1 MSVIYKEKN
10 NDIASDCCSNNQT
23 AEVKDSCCSIEDSSN
38 KKPTEKL
45 LKKEKNIFQFFLP
58 SIISFVLMIAA
69 IIWDNATLH
78 SWFKKDILLAWYIVA
93 YLPVAVPVIK
103 DMIKAIKKKDI
114 FSEFTLM
121 FIATMGAFYIGEY
134 PEAVAVML
142 FYTVGE
148 TLQGMA
154 VRRSKKNI
162 QRLLDQRPDE
172 TTILV
177 NNEPQRIK
185 AAIVEVGS
193 IIQLKPGEKLA
204 LDGIL
209 LNENSS
215 FNTAALTGES
225 VPDTKRKGDMVLAG
239 MINQNNVALVEVK
252 EKYQDSK
259 LSKMLQ
265 LVQEATAHKAPTE
278 LFIRKFARV
287 YTPMVVLLAALI
299 TFIPYFFTDN
309 YIFNEHLYN
318 GLVFLV
324 VSCPCALVISVP
336 LGYFGGIGAA
346 SKNGILVKGSN
357 YLDLLAKT
365 NEVVMDKTGTLT
377 EGVFEVNEIKFKNL
391 SDEHKILSIVNA
403 VESHSTHP
411 VASALR
417 NYIGDVSKAIE
428 VEQLEEVP
436 GMGLRAF
443 VDGKEILVGNFKL
456 LDKFGIAYND
466 NTSAIPFTIVAIS
479 YNKEYQGYITISD
492 KIKEDAK
499 NTVEQLK
506 NINVYTTMLSGDRK
520 NVVAYV
526 AQKLNIDKAY
536 GELLPEEKMNKLKEI
551 KTENNTIAFV
561 GDGVNDAPV
570 IALSDVGIA
579 MGGLGSDATIET
591 ADVIIQDDKPSKIP
605 KAIKIG
611 KATKHII
618 WQNIVLALGIKIIVM
633 TLSAFGYA
641 SMWAAVFA
649 DVGVALLAVL
659 NATRVQYKRF

>member
-1 MSVIYKEKN
+1 MDVINKEKKTEIVSGCCCDDDIIETEDACCTVETGN
-10 NDIASDCCSNNQT
+10 NT
-23 AEVKDSCCSIEDSSN
+23 AVEQQK
-38 KKPTEKL
+38 
-45 LKKEKNIFQFFLP
+45 LKKEKSTFQLFLP
-58 SIISFVLMIAA
+58 AIISFVLMMAA
-69 IIWDNATLH
+69 LIWEHTTLNT
-78 SWFKKDILLAWYIVA
+78 WFKNEILLTWYIIA

-103 DMIKAIKKKDI
+103 DMFKAIRKKDI

-121 FIATMGAFYIGEY
+121 FIATIGAFFIGEY

-162 QRLLDQRPDE
+162 QKLLDERPDE
-172 TTILV
+172 TTILI
-177 NNEPQRIK
+177 NNVPQTIK
-185 AAIVEVGS
+185 AASVSVGS

-204 LDGIL
+204 LDGVL
-209 LNENSS
+209 LNDTSS
-215 FNTAALTGES
+215 FNTATLTGES
-225 VPDTKRKGDMVLAG
+225 VPDTKRKGDAVLAG
-239 MINQNNVALVEVK
+239 MINQNNIALIEVTA
-252 EKYQDSK
+252 KYQDSK

-265 LVQEATAHKAPTE
+265 LVQEATVHKAPTE
-278 LFIRKFARV
+278 LFIRKFARI
-287 YTPMVVLLAALI
+287 YTPIVVLLAVLI
-299 TFIPYFFTDN
+299 IFIPYFFTDN
-309 YIFNEHLYN
+309 YVFNEHLYN

-336 LGYFGGIGAA
+336 LGYFGGIGAS

-377 EGVFEVNEIKFKNL
+377 EGVFEVNKIHFKNTEET
-391 SDEHKILSIVNA
+391 SRILDIVNA
-403 VESHSTHP
+403 VESHTTHP
-411 VASALR
+411 VASALKK
-417 NYIGDVSKAIE
+417 YIGEVSKEISVNNLDE
-428 VEQLEEVP
+428 IP

-443 VDGKEILVGNFKL
+443 VDEKEVLAGNFKL
-456 LDKFGIAYND
+456 LDKFGIQYDDDIA
-466 NTSAIPFTIVAIS
+466 AIPFTIVAIS
-479 YNKEYQGYITISD
+479 YDKEYKGYITISD
-492 KIKEDAK
+492 KIKEDA
-499 NTVEQLK
+499 VSAIQQLK
-506 NINVYTTMLSGDRK
+506 LMHVNTTMLSGDRK
-520 NVVAYV
+520 NVVEYV
-526 AQKLNIDKAY
+526 ARELNIDKAY

-551 KTENNTIAFV
+551 KNENNTVAFV

-570 IALSDVGIA
+570 IALSDVGLA

-611 KATKHII
+611 KATKNII
-618 WQNIVLALGIKIIVM
+618 WQNIVLALGIKLIVM

-659 NATRVQYKRF
+659 NATRVQYKKF